1 MHEINWILSQ
11 MDANNETIT
20 CWNID
25 PYLSF
30 LGAPLLGT
38 ILIIM
43 PISAGGNLLSLQYWI
58 SIFEYVG
65 PLGFILCLGLWGIL
79 IYYMWPSENTFGRV
93 VFTEQIIYLHKLF
106 SLTYEINWSDVSEF
120 EIKKS
125 NNLALE
131 LVISTMQGKKIECRF
146 FTEKDPTEE
155 ILRMR
160 ELAEQNE

>member
-1 MHEINWILSQ
+1 
-11 MDANNETIT
+11 MDANTEIIT

-30 LGAPLLGT
+30 LGAPFLGT

-65 PLGFILCLGLWGIL
+65 PLGFIIYLSLWGIL
-79 IYYMWPSENTFGRV
+79 IYYMWPSENTFGRI
-93 VFTEQIIYLHKLF
+93 VFTGQRIYLYRLF
-106 SLTYEINWSDVSEF
+106 SLTHDINWSDVSEF

-125 NNLALE
+125 NNLVLE
-131 LVISTMQGKKIECRF
+131 LVISTLQSKKIECRF
-146 FTEKDPTEE
+146 FTEKDPTGE

-160 ELAEQNE
+160 ELAE